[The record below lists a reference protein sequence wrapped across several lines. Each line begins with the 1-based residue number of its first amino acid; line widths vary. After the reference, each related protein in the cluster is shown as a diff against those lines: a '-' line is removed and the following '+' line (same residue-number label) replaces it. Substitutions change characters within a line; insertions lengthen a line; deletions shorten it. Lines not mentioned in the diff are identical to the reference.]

1 MRGRDVT
8 RRWLG
13 ESGRHGGSHGGRSLS
28 GDVSTS
34 ERRPAMSFLSTSWSV
49 IKTSAL
55 YDQNFR
61 LFPPFR
67 LFITR
72 FFPTLRSQF
81 SVRAL
86 HRHTAEQRP
95 LAAIR
100 RLRRA
105 AASALSRF
113 VGDIDGQEKMT
124 STVRRSPTNGRRR
137 WRRTPKT
144 VTERRKLSKHFPLT
158 KIHVQSGTT
167 REREREGEGEGHPLC
182 TRCAFYLMGTRPP
195 PPFAKIFVC
204 LPTLL

>member
-1 MRGRDVT
+1 
-8 RRWLG
+8 
-13 ESGRHGGSHGGRSLS
+13 
-28 GDVSTS
+28 
-34 ERRPAMSFLSTSWSV
+34 MSFLSTSWSV

-67 LFITR
+67 LFVTR
-72 FFPTLRSQF
+72 FIPTLRSQF

-167 REREREGEGEGHPLC
+167 RERERGRGGRAPPLHKMRLFPDGDE
-182 TRCAFYLMGTRPP
+182 T